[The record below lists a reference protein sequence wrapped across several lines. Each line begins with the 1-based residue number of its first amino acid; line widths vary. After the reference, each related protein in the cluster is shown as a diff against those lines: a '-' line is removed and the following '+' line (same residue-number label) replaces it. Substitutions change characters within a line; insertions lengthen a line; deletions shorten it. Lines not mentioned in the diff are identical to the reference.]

1 MTQERVPVE
10 GVKRLILDRLSAA
23 RAGDRARTARAAP
36 MDTFDAIV
44 VGLGAHGSAAAAA
57 LARRGQRVLGLERFG
72 RGEALG
78 SSGGW
83 SRMIRIAHYETPA
96 YVPLARASRDR
107 WQALEAE
114 TGIDLLTLTPGL
126 YAGPADSGVV
136 AGSLAAA
143 RAGAVGH
150 EILDADAIR
159 ARWPVFHP
167 ADDVV
172 AVLDTDAGVLRAD
185 RAIEA
190 HLVVAERLGA
200 ELRFGARAVDW
211 RPASGGGF
219 EVEIGRRDRRRRRAA
234 GADRRSVDLRGS
246 CRTSGCRSWSN
257 ASPVQWFQPA
267 DGASA
272 VGSLGLDGLPIW
284 LWATNAGMF
293 YGFPWDAERGLK
305 IALHHGGAAVD
316 ADEVER
322 TVKPTDEAVARA
334 FVRRT
339 MPAMDGP
346 VSAST
351 VCLYTNAPDDEFVI
365 DRHPAAPGVAFASAC
380 SGHGFKFAPIIG
392 EILADLVID
401 GRTDWP
407 VDAFRADRFERPAG
421 DPTG

>member
-1 MTQERVPVE
+1 ME
-10 GVKRLILDRLSAA
+10 
-23 RAGDRARTARAAP
+23 
-36 MDTFDAIV
+36 TFDAIV

-57 LARRGQRVLGLERFG
+57 LCRRGQRVLGLERHG

-107 WQALEAE
+107 WQTLEAE
-114 TGIDLLTLTPGL
+114 TGIALLTPTPGL
-126 YAGPADSGVV
+126 YAGPADSTVV

-167 ADDVV
+167 ADDTV

-200 ELRFGARAVDW
+200 QLRFAARAVDW
-211 RPASGGGF
+211 RPVSGGGF
-219 EVEIGRRDRRRRRAA
+219 EVELAGGTVVGAERLVLAA
-234 GADRRSVDLRGS
+234 GPWTPWFVPDLGLPLVVERQ
-246 CRTSGCRSWSN
+246 
-257 ASPVQWFQPA
+257 PVQWFQPVA
-267 DGASA
+267 GRTV
-272 VGSLGLDGLPIW
+272 VGSLGLEGMPMW
-284 LWATNAGMF
+284 LWGTNAGLF
-293 YGFPWDAERGLK
+293 YGFPWDADLGLK
-305 IALHHGGAAVD
+305 IALHHGGAVVD
-316 ADEVER
+316 PDDVDR
-322 TVKPTDEAVARA
+322 TVAPSDEAVARA
-334 FVRRT
+334 FLRRT

-380 SGHGFKFAPIIG
+380 SGHGFKFAPIVG

-407 VDAFRADRFERPAG
+407 VEAFRADRFGPSASV
-421 DPTG
+421 